1 VGKGGFLLPIAA
13 VETEQLGRI
22 FRERGG
28 IFQRAAGEPRE
39 ALREVTLRVEPGECL
54 ALVGPNG
61 AGKSTLLRVLAT
73 LVAPSSGM
81 ARVAGYDVVRE
92 SRAVRRSVGVM
103 NSDDRSF
110 FWPLSGVEN
119 LRFFAR
125 MQGMPVD
132 LAQRRAAEVL
142 EQVGLS
148 GAAEQRV
155 SGYSSGMRQRLN
167 IARALL
173 HAPPVLLLDEPTANL
188 DLEHRAQV
196 IDAVRELLRG
206 ERAVLVATHDAGLVV
221 ALADNVARLEEGR
234 LVAMRQRR
242 DAVRYRLL
250 VGGLALQLVGL
261 LGTAQ
266 PAANGVELDV
276 EDLGDGYAL
285 AAAISAI
292 VGQGGEVLAVEVHRA
307 LEPSR

>member
-1 VGKGGFLLPIAA
+1 LAVA
-13 VETEQLGRI
+13 VETEQLGRV
-22 FRERGG
+22 FREQRG
-28 IFQRAAGEPRE
+28 IFQGAAGEPRH
-39 ALREVTLRVEPGECL
+39 ALRDVTLRVEPGECL

-73 LVAPSSGM
+73 LLAPSSGT
-81 ARVAGYDVVRE
+81 ARVASHDVRRE
-92 SRAVRRSVGVM
+92 SRAVRRAVGVM

-125 MQGMPVD
+125 MQD
-132 LAQRRAAEVL
+132 LPDDVARRRAGEVL

-148 GAAEQRV
+148 AAAGQRV

-196 IDAVRELLRG
+196 IDAVREQLRG

-234 LVAMRQRR
+234 LVAMRRRR

-250 VGGLALQLVGL
+250 VGGLALELVEL
-261 LGTAQ
+261 LGAVQPGAQ
-266 PAANGVELDV
+266 GVELEV

-292 VGQGGEVLAVEVHRA
+292 VGQGGEVLAVEVRSA

>member
-1 VGKGGFLLPIAA
+1 MAVA
-13 VETEQLGRI
+13 VETEQLGRV
-22 FRERGG
+22 FREQRG
-28 IFQRAAGEPRE
+28 IFQRANAEGRA
-39 ALREVTLRVEPGECL
+39 ALRDVTVRVEPGECL

-73 LVAPSSGM
+73 LLAPTSGM
-81 ARVAGYDVVRE
+81 ARVAGHDVRRE
-92 SRAVRRSVGVM
+92 SRAVRRAVGVM

-125 MQGMPVD
+125 MQD
-132 LAQRRAAEVL
+132 LPDDVARRRAGEVL
-142 EQVGLS
+142 ELVGLS
-148 GAAEQRV
+148 AAAGQRV

-196 IDAVRELLRG
+196 IDAVREQLRG
-206 ERAVLVATHDAGLVV
+206 GRAVLVATHDAGLVV

-250 VGGLALQLVGL
+250 VGGLALELVEL
-261 LGTAQ
+261 LGAVQ
-266 PAANGVELDV
+266 PAAQGVELEV

-292 VGQGGEVLAVEVHRA
+292 VGQGGEVLAVEVRGA